1 MNFFSFINDG
11 KKVRT
16 YISDPDDPVPYTQ
29 RPIKGFWQGAQA
41 LWKVEDQRFIS
52 NRDYVLTWQSE
63 PLKEEIEIAGEV
75 IVNLFVS
82 TTGTDADFVAKLI
95 NVYPEDLSNPAM
107 DNYQLMIA
115 DEVMRSKF
123 RNDFSNPSPLV
134 ANEITPIK
142 ISLGSRAHRFKKGH
156 RIMVKIHSTWFPLID
171 LNPQKFIEIPKAKEE
186 DYQKAKHTIYL
197 SGTNST
203 FLELPIVKN

>member
-1 MNFFSFINDG
+1 
-11 KKVRT
+11 
-16 YISDPDDPVPYTQ
+16 
-29 RPIKGFWQGAQA
+29 
-41 LWKVEDQRFIS
+41 
-52 NRDYVLTWQSE
+52 
-63 PLKEEIEIAGEV
+63 
-75 IVNLFVS
+75 
-82 TTGTDADFVAKLI
+82 
-95 NVYPEDLSNPAM
+95 M

-123 RNDFSNPSPLV
+123 RNNFSNPSPLV
-134 ANEITPIK
+134 ANEITPIN

>member
-1 MNFFSFINDG
+1 MKRTQQNFIYNGTISNTSSSGDAG
-11 KKVRT
+11 EKSRT
-16 YISDPDDPVPYTQ
+16 YVSDPNDPVPYTK

-52 NRDYVLTWQSE
+52 NREDVLTWQSE
-63 PLKEEIEIAGEV
+63 PLEEEIEIAGEI

-123 RNDFSNPSPLV
+123 RNEFSNPSPLV
-134 ANEITPIK
+134 ANEITPI
-142 ISLGSRAHRFKKGH
+142 
-156 RIMVKIHSTWFPLID
+156 
-171 LNPQKFIEIPKAKEE
+171 
-186 DYQKAKHTIYL
+186 
-197 SGTNST
+197 
-203 FLELPIVKN
+203 